1 MENKRTCAIVQDLLP
16 AYIDKLTKP
25 ETTAFV
31 DAHLTDCA
39 LCRKVCRDMAGDMPP
54 AAIQA
59 EKVVRRLQQKRLKRL
74 VIGWSIA
81 AAVLLIV
88 LVCVLPW
95 PRHISV
101 THEGYEWRINDEDYG
116 VLRQVHVEG
125 TYYDYLFRLDSFSGV
140 LEIEGYPAA
149 TRFSTALGNGTGQI
163 APMYTTEDG
172 HARSLGFMY
181 IRPDGSELLIGI
193 YEDNGW
199 SGRDG
204 LMITAPEFLREHA
217 VMTANRI
224 VDELDRGFLSQCPD
238 FD

>member
-16 AYIDKLTKP
+16 SYVDKLTKP

-31 DAHLTDCA
+31 DAHLTDCES
-39 LCRKVCRDMAGDMPP
+39 CRRVCRAMAGPMPP

-59 EKVVRRLQQKRLKRL
+59 EAVVRRLQQKRRRRL
-74 VIGWSIA
+74 AIGWGIVVIMALIA
-81 AAVLLIV
+81 A
-88 LVCVLPW
+88 VCLLPW

-101 THEGYEWRINDEDYG
+101 THEGYEWRINDETHG

-125 TYYDYLFRLDSFSGV
+125 TYYDYLFRLDTFSGV
-140 LEIEGYPAA
+140 VEIEGYPAA
-149 TRFSTALGNGTGQI
+149 TRFSSQVSDGQI
-163 APMYTTEDG
+163 ALITVDEEGM
-172 HARSLGFMY
+172 ARSLGFMY
-181 IRPDGSELLIGI
+181 MRPDGSEMLICL
-193 YEDNGW
+193 YEDGGW

-204 LMITAPEFLREHA
+204 LMITAPEFLRDHA
-217 VMTANRI
+217 VMTANRL